1 MRPIKFRVWNGEVM
15 ISPDYIDR
23 NGLAH
28 WKENSIP
35 TTSDKLMQFTGLL
48 DKKGKEIYEGDIV
61 EFTDPLTVYLNG
73 KKTQIKERALIHYEG
88 LGFYAKGWCHGSR
101 EAWICASKEVIGN
114 IYESKHLL
122 KETPN
127 E

>member
-1 MRPIKFRVWNGEVM
+1 MRPIKFRAWNGEVM
-15 ISPDYIDR
+15 ISPDYINR

-28 WKENSIP
+28 WKEDSIP

-48 DKKGKEIYEGDIV
+48 DKKGNEIYEGDIIRGLHDFGPGGMHERIGV
-61 EFTDPLTVYLNG
+61 ISWENERGYRWSYWDMETV
-73 KKTQIKERALIHYEG
+73 
-88 LGFYAKGWCHGSR
+88 
-101 EAWICASKEVIGN
+101 EVIGN